1 MKKKSVLFTCILLA
15 VTMIMVLC
23 GCSTYGSV
31 KKAFEK
37 EGYTENSDFEA
48 YQAQVVEALGEDFK
62 DVCSVHLMTV
72 EGTLKYALI
81 LEFKSTKEMEE
92 QINESENLKE
102 KIKDVQKSDLVSGN
116 CVLLSYNLLTN
127 ALDIFKSTK

>member
-31 KKAFEK
+31 KKAYEK
-37 EGYTENSDFEA
+37 EGYTENSDLEA

-62 DVCSVHLMTV
+62 DVCSVHLMVKDTIKV
-72 EGTLKYALI
+72 ALI

-92 QINESENLKE
+92 QINESEKLKGM
-102 KIKDVQKSDLVSGN
+102 IKDVQKSDLVSGN
-116 CVLLSYNLLTN
+116 CVLLFYTPLTD
-127 ALDIFKSTK
+127 APDIFKSTK